1 MMQWR
6 FSVELFDEFSIKYSN
21 VSYYLSA
28 SDFLPESVYSM
39 NFCISRLSRKFWQK
53 AAKHSA
59 KCKRAQ
65 QRIGKI
71 KENERNV
78 DKIVEIRFDTTASRL
93 ARVNATFADFG
104 VVA

>member
-78 DKIVEIRFDTTASRL
+78 EKSLKFVLILPRAVLLE
-93 ARVNATFADFG
+93 
-104 VVA
+104 